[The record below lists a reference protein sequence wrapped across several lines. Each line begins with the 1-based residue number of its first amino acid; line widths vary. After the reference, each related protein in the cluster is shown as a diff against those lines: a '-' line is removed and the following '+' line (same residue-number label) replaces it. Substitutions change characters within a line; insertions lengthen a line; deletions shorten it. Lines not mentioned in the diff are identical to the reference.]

1 MKLDL
6 SERDVIYILNC
17 ININLHYLKYHTQE
31 IKKDISYYYNFDNY
45 YEDYFNLNLLH
56 RRISV
61 KANVEYYNINNFNLF
76 VGQKDYLNSKEKDF
90 KILKN
95 NKNKDINKFNKKVE
109 ERKHNKF
116 YMKFF
121 FKRSIDKLKE
131 IV

>member
-61 KANVEYYNINNFNLF
+61 KANVEYYNINNYNLF
-76 VGQKDYLNSKEKDF
+76 VGQKDYLNTKEKDF

-121 FKRSIDKLKE
+121 FKRCIDKLKE

>member
-76 VGQKDYLNSKEKDF
+76 VGQKDYLNTKEKDF

-121 FKRSIDKLKE
+121 FKRSIDKLRK

>member
-1 MKLDL
+1 ML
-6 SERDVIYILNC
+6 YILNC

-45 YEDYFNLNLLH
+45 YEDYFNLNLLY

-61 KANVEYYNINNFNLF
+61 KANMEYYNVDNYNLF
-76 VGQKDYLNSKEKDF
+76 IGQKDYLNTKEKDF

-95 NKNKDINKFNKKVE
+95 NKNKDINKLNKNVE

-116 YMKFF
+116 YIKFL

>member
-109 ERKHNKF
+109 KREHNKF

>member
-76 VGQKDYLNSKEKDF
+76 VGQKDYLNTKEKDF

-95 NKNKDINKFNKKVE
+95 NKNKNINKFNKKVE

>member
-1 MKLDL
+1 MKLDI

>member
-6 SERDVIYILNC
+6 SEWDVIYILNC

>member
-109 ERKHNKF
+109 KRKHNKF

>member
-76 VGQKDYLNSKEKDF
+76 VGQK
-90 KILKN
+90 
-95 NKNKDINKFNKKVE
+95 VE

>member
-1 MKLDL
+1 MKLDF

-61 KANVEYYNINNFNLF
+61 KANVEYYNINNYNLF
-76 VGQKDYLNSKEKDF
+76 VGQKDYLNTKEKDF

-121 FKRSIDKLKE
+121 FKRSIDKLRK

>member
-1 MKLDL
+1 MQIDL
-6 SERDVIYILNC
+6 SERDIIHLLNC
-17 ININLHYLKYHTQE
+17 INICLYYLKYHTQE

-45 YEDYFNLNLLH
+45 CEDYFNLNLLH

-61 KANVEYYNINNFNLF
+61 KANMEYYNINNYNFF
-76 VGQKDYLNSKEKDF
+76 IGQKDYLNTKEKDF
-90 KILKN
+90 NILKN
-95 NKNKDINKFNKKVE
+95 NKNKNINDFNENIK

-116 YMKFF
+116 YIKFF

>member
-121 FKRSIDKLKE
+121 FKRSIDKLRK

>member
-61 KANVEYYNINNFNLF
+61 KANVEYYNINNYNLF
-76 VGQKDYLNSKEKDF
+76 VGQKDYLNTKEKDF

-121 FKRSIDKLKE
+121 FKRCIDKLRK

>member
-61 KANVEYYNINNFNLF
+61 KANVEYYNINNYNLF
-76 VGQKDYLNSKEKDF
+76 VGQKDYLNTKEKDF

-121 FKRSIDKLKE
+121 FKRSIDKLRK

>member
-17 ININLHYLKYHTQE
+17 ININLHYLNYHTQE

>member
-1 MKLDL
+1 MQIDL
-6 SERDVIYILNC
+6 SERDIIHLLNC
-17 ININLHYLKYHTQE
+17 INICLYYLKYHTEE
-31 IKKDISYYYNFDNY
+31 IKKDLSYYYNFDNY

-61 KANVEYYNINNFNLF
+61 KANMEYYNINNYNLF
-76 VGQKDYLNSKEKDF
+76 IGQKDYLETKEKDF

-95 NKNKDINKFNKKVE
+95 NKKKNINDFNEKIK

-116 YMKFF
+116 YIKFF

>member
-1 MKLDL
+1 MLKLEL

-61 KANVEYYNINNFNLF
+61 KANMEYYNIDNYNLF
-76 VGQKDYLNSKEKDF
+76 IEQKDYLNTKEKDF

-95 NKNKDINKFNKKVE
+95 NKNKDINKFNKNVE
-109 ERKHNKF
+109 ERKT
-116 YMKFF
+116 
-121 FKRSIDKLKE
+121 
-131 IV
+131 

>member
-1 MKLDL
+1 MPYKH
-6 SERDVIYILNC
+6 IIF

>member
-121 FKRSIDKLKE
+121 FKRSI
-131 IV
+131 

>member
-61 KANVEYYNINNFNLF
+61 KVNVEYYNINNFNLF
-76 VGQKDYLNSKEKDF
+76 VGQKDYLNTKEKDF

-95 NKNKDINKFNKKVE
+95 NKNKNINKFNKKVE

>member
-61 KANVEYYNINNFNLF
+61 KANVEYYNINNYNLF
-76 VGQKDYLNSKEKDF
+76 VGQKDYLNTKEKDF

>member
-1 MKLDL
+1 MQIDL
-6 SERDVIYILNC
+6 SERDIIHLLNC
-17 ININLHYLKYHTQE
+17 INICLYYLKYHTEE
-31 IKKDISYYYNFDNY
+31 IKKDLSYYYNFDNY

-61 KANVEYYNINNFNLF
+61 KANMEYYNINNYNLF
-76 VGQKDYLNSKEKDF
+76 IGQKDYLETKEKDF

-95 NKNKDINKFNKKVE
+95 NKKKNINDFNANIKQ
-109 ERKHNKF
+109 RKHNNF
-116 YMKFF
+116 YIKFF

>member
-61 KANVEYYNINNFNLF
+61 KANVEYYNINNYNLF
-76 VGQKDYLNSKEKDF
+76 VGQKDYLNTKEKDF

-109 ERKHNKF
+109 EIKHNKF

-121 FKRSIDKLKE
+121 FKRSIDKLRK

>member
-6 SERDVIYILNC
+6 SERDVMYILNC

>member
-61 KANVEYYNINNFNLF
+61 KANVEYYNINNYNLF
-76 VGQKDYLNSKEKDF
+76 VRQNDYLNTKEKDF

-121 FKRSIDKLKE
+121 FKRSIDKLRK

>member
-1 MKLDL
+1 MQIDL
-6 SERDVIYILNC
+6 NERDIIHLLNC
-17 ININLHYLKYHTQE
+17 INICLYYLKYHTQE

-61 KANVEYYNINNFNLF
+61 KANMEYYNINNYNFF
-76 VGQKDYLNSKEKDF
+76 IGQKDYLNTKEKDF
-90 KILKN
+90 NILKN
-95 NKNKDINKFNKKVE
+95 NKNKNINDFNENIK

-116 YMKFF
+116 YIKFF
-121 FKRSIDKLKE
+121 FKRSIDKLRK